1 MDTPLYKLY
10 IFKRNARHFAT
21 PPEQMAAIRAE
32 MDQRQRE
39 LGIHDLFNAQMAWSN
54 EKYEYFG
61 IEYYP
66 NMRAV
71 QEYTRCLMD
80 LGFFQYV
87 DSESFLG
94 LPMDGTYPNFNLE
107 PPPAAGEQPIYRLYF
122 SRLSD
127 YALELPRE
135 ELEVIYGRNT
145 DYQNMAG
152 IKPLLNAYVTWN
164 NEEWEY
170 FGIERFP
177 NLETM
182 IRYSQF
188 MTDTGWYRI
197 IHARSYLGTAYGG
210 LVAGMGEHI

>member
-10 IFKRNARHFAT
+10 LFKRAPQYFAT
-21 PPEQMAAIRAE
+21 PPERMAEIRAK
-32 MDQRQRE
+32 MDQRMRD

-54 EKYEYFG
+54 ERYEYFG
-61 IEYYP
+61 VEYYP
-66 NMRAV
+66 NLAAV
-71 QEYTRCLMD
+71 QEYARCMME
-80 LGFFQYV
+80 LGYFQFV
-87 DSESFLG
+87 ESESFLG

-107 PPPAAGEQPIYRLYF
+107 PPNGGETPIYRLYF
-122 SRLSD
+122 SRLS
-127 YALELPRE
+127 ELAEQTPRA

-145 DYQNMAG
+145 DFQNMAG

-177 NLETM
+177 NLDTM

-188 MTDTGWYRI
+188 MTDTGWYRYI
-197 IHARSYLGTAYGG
+197 NARSYLGSAHSG
-210 LVAGMGEHI
+210 LVAGMGENL